1 MEFLPRTL
9 LYYMLS
15 HGYLYHALL
24 RHTKKRRLVL
34 AAFPFFV
41 VMGLFPYI
49 HGLLPDGSMAQK
61 TVRAGRGRLATA
73 GLCLPAGCPRQGSV
87 LAEPATGTPALPP
100 VGSSPLPG
108 GAA

>member
-61 TVRAGRGRLATA
+61 LFARAGAVWPRTRQPSAILLAF
-73 GLCLPAGCPRQGSV
+73 LHCLDGSES
-87 LAEPATGTPALPP
+87 A
-100 VGSSPLPG
+100 
-108 GAA
+108 